1 MHINFKTKFLDPKNP
16 KKTPKK
22 TLKKH
27 LKTLPRWAYSL
38 GSLSL
43 QKLTTI
49 TEQQFKNISEKKRL
63 LCTHFATLCQL
74 FSNSWMT
81 PWWWD
86 SVSAPTEDLEVLQV
100 VEKPTKLVYQ
110 PTRQPSSGPI
120 GPSGTQLCPAIRG
133 PGLSN
138 GHFINT

>member
-1 MHINFKTKFLDPKNP
+1 MHIDFKTKFLDPKYP

-27 LKTLPRWAYSL
+27 LKTLPRWAHI
-38 GSLSL
+38 
-43 QKLTTI
+43 QPRVTI
-49 TEQQFKNISEKKRL
+49 TSKINHNHGTAIQKYFRKKRL

-138 GHFINT
+138 GHFI